1 MVEVLMANSSKAR
14 GTAWESAIVTF
25 LGEHWPHVERRT
37 LSGAKDRGD
46 IAGLP
51 GVVIEAKSA
60 ARIQLSEWAK
70 ETAAE
75 VGNANARIGVTW
87 IKRRGKSSAA
97 DGFVIMDGR
106 TFAYLL
112 KESGW

>member
-1 MVEVLMANSSKAR
+1 VNRSKAR
-14 GTAWESAIVTF
+14 GTAWESAIVAY
-25 LGEHWPHVERRT
+25 LAELWPYVERRT
-37 LSGAKDRGD
+37 QSGAKDRGD

-60 ARIQLSEWAK
+60 ARMELSEWAK

-75 VGNANARIGVTW
+75 VSNAKARIGVTW
-87 IKRRGKSSAA
+87 IKRRGKTSAA

-112 KESGW
+112 KEAGW

>member
-1 MVEVLMANSSKAR
+1 MNRSKAK

-25 LGEHWPHVERRT
+25 LTERWPHVERRA
-37 LSGAKDRGD
+37 LAGSKDRGD
-46 IAGLP
+46 VMGLP

-60 ARIQLSEWAK
+60 ARLELSEWAK

-75 VGNANARIGVTW
+75 VANANARIGVTW
-87 IKRRGKSSAA
+87 IKRRGKTSAA
-97 DGFVIMDGR
+97 DGFVIMDGH

-112 KESGW
+112 KEAGW